1 MKKKYMT
8 DEEVDKK
15 LIQLDTMEKQFEFY
29 INETS
34 KVDIEVEGIDDNTDG
49 EEIEALNKRVEELFI
64 RYQRD
69 VKIYQELIKEIELH
83 FKNKYGLEL
92 DLQKY
97 K

>member
-15 LIQLDTMEKQFEFY
+15 LIQLDTIEKQFEFY